1 MNVLVVD
8 DVSENVT
15 LLKVLLEGG
24 GYSVSTARNGREAL
38 GELEKEPIDCIVS
51 DVLMPVMDGFQLC
64 RVCKTSNEWHN
75 IPFIFYTATYTEKKD
90 EEFALSLG
98 ADAYIIKPQDP
109 ERILKVVNEFIEHSK
124 TRSDAVDPQGAF
136 RDTVDEQSYLAEH
149 NRRLVSKL
157 EQKMEELQERNR
169 ELQESEAKYRLV
181 VDNATEA
188 ILVVQDKRITFAN
201 FAAEKLFGWEGEKM
215 HGMSFGKLVHK
226 EDEKHKERENKDQ
239 ESENGTAT
247 TFRIVTKSGE
257 IRWIELHTA
266 PIMWETKSAVLCF
279 LTDITAR
286 RHAEQCR
293 DKVMQNLDIALNGS
307 VQAIARI
314 IEVRDPYTAGHE
326 RRVADLALAIA
337 QEMHADPDT
346 ISAVKIAGMIHDIG
360 KIAIPAEILS
370 KPSTLSEA
378 EYEIIHTHSQIGYQ
392 ILSEIHF
399 PWPIAEIVLQH
410 HERLDGS
417 GYPQGLVGDQI
428 LPIARIIGV
437 ADVVEAMASHRP
449 YRASRGIDKALD
461 EIAQGRGIR
470 YDPTV
475 VDICIR
481 LFREQRYRL
490 PD

>member
-1 MNVLVVD
+1 MNILVVD

-38 GELEKEPIDCIVS
+38 WELEKEPIDCIVS

-64 RVCKTSNEWHN
+64 RACKTSNKWYN

-90 EEFALSLG
+90 EEFALSLR

-109 ERILKVVNEFIEHSK
+109 EWILKVVNELIERSK
-124 TRSDAVDPQGAF
+124 MRSDAVKPQGAF

-157 EQKMEELQERNR
+157 EQKMEELQTRNR

-201 FAAEKLFGWEGEKM
+201 FAAEKLFGWEGEKLR
-215 HGMSFGKLVHK
+215 GMSFGKLVHK
-226 EDEKHKERENKDQ
+226 EDEVPKVDEVPK
-239 ESENGTAT
+239 NGTAN
-247 TFRIVTKSGE
+247 TFRIVTKDGE
-257 IRWIELHTA
+257 IRWVELHTS
-266 PIMWETKSAVLCF
+266 PITWETKSAVLCF
-279 LTDITAR
+279 LTDITGR

-293 DKVMQNLDIALNGS
+293 DKVTQNLDIALSGS

-326 RRVADLALAIA
+326 RRVADLAIAIA

-470 YDPTV
+470 YDPIV

-481 LFREQRYRL
+481 LFREQGYRL
-490 PD
+490 PN